1 MKLVTQEGSMGCG
14 IACAA
19 SLAGLS
25 YKEMQKLFTQGNVKD
40 KTTGF
45 YHKDFEEALEKVGF
59 KIKGYSAKRW
69 GMKHIKPGTIVFVRR
84 GKVYPY
90 GHFLLKTSKGWM
102 NPWKRGENIKEAKA
116 GWQKRLPDKKDWII
130 ETWENQFVGKDRE
143 FDV

>member
-45 YHKDFEEALEKVGF
+45 YHKGF
-59 KIKGYSAKRW
+59 
-69 GMKHIKPGTIVFVRR
+69 
-84 GKVYPY
+84 
-90 GHFLLKTSKGWM
+90 
-102 NPWKRGENIKEAKA
+102 
-116 GWQKRLPDKKDWII
+116 
-130 ETWENQFVGKDRE
+130 
-143 FDV
+143 